1 MTRLWMS
8 YSLKILFV
16 STDWGEKKDFFADFL
31 RKKAYICTMKK
42 SQKNTLLLTPVHP
55 VKRKMILD
63 SMVASFKIEG
73 ITIPQTRVEAIFA
86 RVNEKLKKYPV

>member
-1 MTRLWMS
+1 M
-8 YSLKILFV
+8 
-16 STDWGEKKDFFADFL
+16 
-31 RKKAYICTMKK
+31 KKA
-42 SQKNTLLLTPVHP
+42 QKNTLLLTPVHS

-73 ITIPQTRVEAIFA
+73 IIIPQTRVEAIYA

>member
-16 STDWGEKKDFFADFL
+16 STDWGEKKDFFADIL